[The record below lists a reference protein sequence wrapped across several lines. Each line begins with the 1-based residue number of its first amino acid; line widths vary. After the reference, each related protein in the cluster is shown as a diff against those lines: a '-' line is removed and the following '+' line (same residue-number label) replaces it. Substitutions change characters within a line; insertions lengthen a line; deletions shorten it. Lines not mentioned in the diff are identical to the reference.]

1 HEELKSRQFWRC
13 VLAELAGTLILVS
26 VILGASFPSQEKAP
40 CLLQPAL
47 AAGLSAVSLVHC
59 FGDISGAQNWSYLE
73 PYVQTYTY
81 CTYKHTTYA
90 CKYTLTAHTSIHV
103 CTCIHLHTN
112 LHLHTSIH
120 LRTCKHSLTKGKVP
134 LYCFMSFHLKRTA
147 AERDKPCRKRRTG
160 PGNGDFLHLPAGVY
174 HICSGG
180 PSAQG
185 GGRAWQSG
193 NRLLPGSRDTSSSKK
208 MPREFEPSTI
218 PGACNPHRNLG
229 TPLEFKATVISFLSL
244 NCRKSSDISHPSVQV
259 FWIGPVL
266 GAVLAGV
273 SYEFFFAS
281 SASREKLIACI
292 TCKDIEIVETASV
305 SRSSLSTVTQT
316 AMRAKQAHK
325 HDNN

>member
-1 HEELKSRQFWRC
+1 MSIREELKSRQFWRC

-59 FGDISGAQNWSYLE
+59 FGDISGAQVNPAVTLAFLCTRKLDFLRCISYLLA
-73 PYVQTYTY
+73 Q
-81 CTYKHTTYA
+81 CLGA
-90 CKYTLTAHTSIHV
+90 MLGSG
-103 CTCIHLHTN
+103 L
-112 LHLHTSIH
+112 
-120 LRTCKHSLTKGKVP
+120 
-134 LYCFMSFHLKRTA
+134 LYLVLPVNSTGGHMVNRINHAGNAGQALGMEIFSTFQLVFTIFAVEDH
-147 AERDKPCRKRRTG
+147 RRREVG
-160 PGNGDFLHLPAGVY
+160 E
-174 HICSGG
+174 
-180 PSAQG
+180 
-185 GGRAWQSG
+185 
-193 NRLLPGSRDTSSSKK
+193 PGSLAIGFSLVAGILAAGNISS
-208 MPREFEPSTI
+208 
-218 PGACNPHRNLG
+218 G
-229 TPLEFKATVISFLSL
+229 SL
-244 NCRKSSDISHPSVQV
+244 NPARSLGPAILTGIWEHHWV